1 MDMNNLVLY
10 SVLANCSISG
20 IFALYLIISRFKLAF
35 VNKIVLN
42 NGFIF
47 LNLLSLLSF
56 LISYFL
62 FGQSQITNNF
72 SFTFFKTETFNLD
85 FGFSVDKYC
94 LLALIFSSFAF
105 ILIGIFAKL
114 FFKKRKQFMF
124 TKQRYYAFLSLIA
137 FNSYVFILSSN
148 LFQSF
153 FFAFIQGV
161 LILIFSYF
169 DIFKNTADY
178 NITRFY
184 RISLLGDFS
193 LLMGILLLFKYAIL
207 SKEYIDS
214 HTLDYSQLNIL
225 FSYTY
230 GISSSFEFKII
241 MISFIA
247 AILIKF
253 TIIPFNAYFS
263 FFANASNLIY
273 ISIMPFVNNIF
284 ALIIFLK
291 LSFLMEFLGQYL
303 KYFELYLLISVII
316 SAVLVLFEKNI
327 KIIFAHINSMIGAI
341 FILGF
346 LKFHQNIVL
355 PVYLSANLLIFIVL
369 FALFMKE
376 KTNLKKRTINIQKG
390 FIIERIQISVFE
402 LIPEKI
408 YKTVCFIDKNIT
420 QNLFFVLLKAVE
432 TLGGI
437 FIIKNKSKNPIKNI
451 RNILIIFAL
460 ISLVSIFIALFG
472 RFKCL

>member
-1 MDMNNLVLY
+1 MT
-10 SVLANCSISG
+10 
-20 IFALYLIISRFKLAF
+20 IFF
-35 VNKIVLN
+35 
-42 NGFIF
+42 
-47 LNLLSLLSF
+47 
-56 LISYFL
+56 
-62 FGQSQITNNF
+62 
-72 SFTFFKTETFNLD
+72 
-85 FGFSVDKYC
+85 
-94 LLALIFSSFAF
+94 
-105 ILIGIFAKL
+105 
-114 FFKKRKQFMF
+114 
-124 TKQRYYAFLSLIA
+124 
-137 FNSYVFILSSN
+137 
-148 LFQSF
+148 
-153 FFAFIQGV
+153 
-161 LILIFSYF
+161 
-169 DIFKNTADY
+169 
-178 NITRFY
+178 
-184 RISLLGDFS
+184 
-193 LLMGILLLFKYAIL
+193 
-207 SKEYIDS
+207 
-214 HTLDYSQLNIL
+214 
-225 FSYTY
+225 
-230 GISSSFEFKII
+230 
-241 MISFIA
+241 
-247 AILIKF
+247 
-253 TIIPFNAYFS
+253 
-263 FFANASNLIY
+263 
-273 ISIMPFVNNIF
+273 
-284 ALIIFLK
+284 
-291 LSFLMEFLGQYL
+291 
-303 KYFELYLLISVII
+303 LLISVII